1 MAFRLKIP
9 SMAVKITWL
18 GHAAFKVEGSKV
30 VLIDPWISGNPA
42 SPLKSPEE
50 IDRADVIVVTHSHG
64 DHGLDD
70 AVKIA
75 KRTGAVFA
83 SQYELVVKSG
93 LEKVE
98 PMNIGGFVDAG
109 GTGVLVSFTQAWHT
123 AEVGDPTGVVVRL
136 DGITIYHTGDTGLF
150 SDMKL
155 IGELY
160 SPDVMLLPI
169 GGRFTMDEEQAA
181 KAVSFVKPKVAIP
194 MHYDTFPLIKADP
207 NRFASLVGDVAKV
220 VILKPGETFE
230 L

>member
-1 MAFRLKIP
+1 
-9 SMAVKITWL
+9 MAVRLTWL
-18 GHAAFKVEGSKV
+18 GHAAFKVEGSRV

-42 SPLKSPEE
+42 TPLKSPED

-75 KRTGAVFA
+75 KGTGAVFV

-109 GTGVLVSFTQAWHT
+109 GTGVLVSLTQAWHT
-123 AEVGDPTGVVVRL
+123 AEVGDPTGVVLRL
-136 DGITIYHTGDTGLF
+136 DGVTIYHTGDTGLF
-150 SDMKL
+150 SDMRL
-155 IGELY
+155 IGEMY

-181 KAVSFVKPKVAIP
+181 KAVELVRPKVAIP

-207 NRFASLVGDVAKV
+207 NRFSELAGKFAKV